1 MSRRWNKDKKEYES
15 ANMLDNFRNYS
26 YHHVLVAV
34 RNTTQIKNLL
44 DKSAD
49 DINSIIDKAIGEKI
63 VNNGIII
70 TNSTRSSNYFID
82 NIVSNAV
89 FVRDTDSDN
98 GKHLHSAGIRVI
110 TLPEEP
116 YDQIVGL
123 ALYAKLNAIMEQ
135 RMFITDCE
143 ISSRNGRHVSY
154 MHAAEESIG
163 PFELPGW
170 WNDSGLTFCN
180 KKLLARDKK
189 VVKLVKSEDSWRNFN
204 LDWEAGAEEPGE
216 SNVVVVK
223 FDHEKE

>member
-1 MSRRWNKDKKEYES
+1 MNVRIQQSFSFLAGVFDSTEGLLMNEYS
-15 ANMLDNFRNYS
+15 LTLDF
-26 YHHVLVAV
+26 
-34 RNTTQIKNLL
+34 
-44 DKSAD
+44 
-49 DINSIIDKAIGEKI
+49 
-63 VNNGIII
+63 I
-70 TNSTRSSNYFID
+70 TNTVNSVEQNIAFDRVNYFID

-89 FVRDTDSDN
+89 FVCDTDSDT

>member
-1 MSRRWNKDKKEYES
+1 MNVRIQQSFSFLAGVFDPTEGLLMNEYS
-15 ANMLDNFRNYS
+15 LTLD
-26 YHHVLVAV
+26 L
-34 RNTTQIKNLL
+34 
-44 DKSAD
+44 
-49 DINSIIDKAIGEKI
+49 
-63 VNNGIII
+63 I
-70 TNSTRSSNYFID
+70 TNTVDSVEQNIAFDRVNYFID

-89 FVRDTDSDN
+89 FVRDTDSDT

>member
-1 MSRRWNKDKKEYES
+1 MNVRIQQSFSFLAGVFDSTEGLLMNEYS
-15 ANMLDNFRNYS
+15 LTLD
-26 YHHVLVAV
+26 L
-34 RNTTQIKNLL
+34 
-44 DKSAD
+44 
-49 DINSIIDKAIGEKI
+49 
-63 VNNGIII
+63 I
-70 TNSTRSSNYFID
+70 TNTVDSVEQNIAFDRVNYFID

-89 FVRDTDSDN
+89 FVCDTDLDTS
-98 GKHLHSAGIRVI
+98 KHLHSAGIRVI

-204 LDWEAGAEEPGE
+204 LDWEAGAEEPSE